1 MAEVPAETA
10 LRGQHLQDVV
20 LEQPRE
26 HLRVKRAEG
35 MKLLLPIPN
44 AVADQRVQVG
54 MEIEWV
60 AVGLDGDDGPGSSG
74 PVERLGPGI
83 VLECLPG
90 TTRQLSQQPPIP
102 SEGGTQDP
110 GNGPHQ
116 LMVIDRF
123 QDLFAH
129 PFHEGRHALGLAG
142 GTEVAGLAGKGEQ
155 ILFVAAATADAGKAD
170 YTLRIG
176 TGLVEL
182 APDQIISTT
191 TCNGQFPGP
200 LLRFKEGQSVTA
212 DVFDH
217 FPRGRREAVILELGT
232 AECATVRSR

>member
-1 MAEVPAETA
+1 VGEVPAEAT
-10 LRGQHLQDVV
+10 LRGQHLEDVV

-26 HLRVKRAEG
+26 PLRVQRVEG
-35 MKLLLPIPN
+35 LKLFLPIPN

-60 AVGLDGDDGPGSSG
+60 SVGLDGDDGPASSG

-90 TTRQLSQQPPIP
+90 ATRQLSQEPPIP
-102 SEGGTQDP
+102 PEGGTQDP

-116 LMVIDRF
+116 LTVIDRF

-155 ILFVAAATADAGKAD
+155 IYDVSPDGQRFLVDRFVPTDRGPIEVVIGWAA
-170 YTLRIG
+170 
-176 TGLVEL
+176 
-182 APDQIISTT
+182 
-191 TCNGQFPGP
+191 
-200 LLRFKEGQSVTA
+200 LLQRRP
-212 DVFDH
+212 
-217 FPRGRREAVILELGT
+217 PR
-232 AECATVRSR
+232 